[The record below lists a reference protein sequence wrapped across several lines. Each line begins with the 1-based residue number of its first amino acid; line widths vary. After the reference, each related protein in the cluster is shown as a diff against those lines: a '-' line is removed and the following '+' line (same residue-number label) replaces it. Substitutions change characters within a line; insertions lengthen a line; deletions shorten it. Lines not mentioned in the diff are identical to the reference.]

1 MNKAER
7 RRRLAGVLFLTI
19 ALGML
24 LAGQTILRAELKGV
38 PFILFWL
45 ICLVFTF
52 LTMVVALLDLY
63 AMRRRNSAELH
74 ALLEKAVQDIA
85 AEREARRQ
93 RTPGG
98 HNSHG

>member
-1 MNKAER
+1 
-7 RRRLAGVLFLTI
+7 
-19 ALGML
+19 
-24 LAGQTILRAELKGV
+24 
-38 PFILFWL
+38 
-45 ICLVFTF
+45 
-52 LTMVVALLDLY
+52 MVVALLDLY

-74 ALLEKAVQDIA
+74 SLLEKAVQDIA